1 MENLHEYFNDE
12 SRLMMNR
19 SIGFRERRYIEELR
33 IVTKSTG
40 VDCIIDDRFDRIV
53 YVVQKGQMGLAIGKS
68 GENIKKLASVLGRRI
83 EMVEWDESPEE
94 FIKNCFKPAEIVKV
108 DIGETVSVYIPD
120 KSNMG
125 LAIGKGGA
133 TIEKARMLIKRF
145 FGKELEDMKTL
156 DE

>member
-1 MENLHEYFNDE
+1 
-12 SRLMMNR
+12 MNR